1 MRLCARI
8 GSQIGVSG
16 KKFIILNKISDF
28 NWAQLRTGQ
37 NRIKTEN
44 ISENLDTRDTLV
56 NDNPGQYAE

>member
-16 KKFIILNKISDF
+16 IEFIILNKISDF
-28 NWAQLRTGQ
+28 NFAQLRTGR